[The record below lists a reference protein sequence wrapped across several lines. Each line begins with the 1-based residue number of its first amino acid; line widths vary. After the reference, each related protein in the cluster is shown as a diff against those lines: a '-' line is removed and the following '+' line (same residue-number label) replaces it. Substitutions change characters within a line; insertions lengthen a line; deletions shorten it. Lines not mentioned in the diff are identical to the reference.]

1 MAGRCQSTVCVR
13 VCACVRVCVCVCV
26 GGREA
31 PQSSG
36 SLINPRSPCYWICS
50 CSEERNVMYAW
61 FNANINVSI
70 YCVKMIT
77 NRCEQ
82 DTNTQL
88 LVLSEETDGLMY
100 ACRTAA
106 ITEGPNCMPSPFCLI
121 KGVLLC
127 PAKACRLCI
136 CTLSLRTLCVR
147 MCYPARSISVRV
159 TTSAVKESKRGGKKS

>member
-1 MAGRCQSTVCVR
+1 
-13 VCACVRVCVCVCV
+13 
-26 GGREA
+26 
-31 PQSSG
+31 
-36 SLINPRSPCYWICS
+36 
-50 CSEERNVMYAW
+50 
-61 FNANINVSI
+61 
-70 YCVKMIT
+70 MIT

-106 ITEGPNCMPSPFCLI
+106 ITEGPSCMPSPFCLI

-159 TTSAVKESKRGGKKS
+159 TTSAVKESKRGGEKKLNLVFSFLWPPGATAPLAHHSSKSHAPGAAQSVPQGLRTTLYVIRGIFSFSVSAGVLAMAVLVCGALA